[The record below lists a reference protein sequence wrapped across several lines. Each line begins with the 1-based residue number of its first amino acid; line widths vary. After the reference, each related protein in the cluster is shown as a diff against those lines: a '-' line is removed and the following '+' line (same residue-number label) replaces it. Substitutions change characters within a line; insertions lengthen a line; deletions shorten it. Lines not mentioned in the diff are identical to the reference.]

1 MLGGTVGCLIL
12 NGKISC
18 VMMLWKVI
26 LPENRIMDRLRYA
39 RDDSIW
45 VVRLGSYSTT
55 ANSVKSAHP
64 HDMDMPLAIQFN

>member
-1 MLGGTVGCLIL
+1 
-12 NGKISC
+12 
-18 VMMLWKVI
+18 
-26 LPENRIMDRLRYA
+26 MDRLRYA